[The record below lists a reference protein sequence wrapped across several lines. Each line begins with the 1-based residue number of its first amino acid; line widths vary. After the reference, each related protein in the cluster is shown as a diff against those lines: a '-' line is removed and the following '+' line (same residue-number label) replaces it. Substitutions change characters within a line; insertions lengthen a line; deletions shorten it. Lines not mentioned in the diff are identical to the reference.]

1 MKKILIFLIFC
12 IYFSNSAMAMSSLNL
27 SFDIGSSD
35 SSSSDSSS
43 SDSSSSDSSSS
54 DSSSSDS
61 SSSDSSS
68 SDSSSSDSSSIKTTA
83 IDKDKD
89 ESKITTVHIKA
100 SCARN
105 VKKPKFFR
113 ETSPD
118 YFSTYLGGI
127 INTKSLNEF
136 FNITN
141 NRYNK
146 SCNIW
151 YRKYLTSQF
160 NKALVF
166 AYNPKDIKDVSSYW
180 GFSYNS
186 AHRIVAERDALN
198 ACKLSSEKKES
209 HICAIL
215 FVNNEIVNKE
225 YLSLAK
231 QTY

>member
-1 MKKILIFLIFC
+1 
-12 IYFSNSAMAMSSLNL
+12 MAMSSLNL

-54 DSSSSDS
+54 VSSSSDS
-61 SSSDSSS
+61 SSNKK
-68 SDSSSSDSSSIKTTA
+68 IT
-83 IDKDKD
+83 IDKDKDND

>member
-1 MKKILIFLIFC
+1 
-12 IYFSNSAMAMSSLNL
+12 MAMSSLNL
-27 SFDIGSSD
+27 SFDIG
-35 SSSSDSSS
+35 
-43 SDSSSSDSSSS
+43 
-54 DSSSSDS
+54 SSDS

-89 ESKITTVHIKA
+89 ESKITTMHIKA

-118 YFSTYLGGI
+118 YFSTYIGGI
-127 INTKSLNEF
+127 INAKSLNEF

-141 NRYNK
+141 NQYK
-146 SCNIW
+146 QSCDIW

-186 AHRIVAERDALN
+186 AHRIVAEQDALN
-198 ACKLSSEKKES
+198 ACMLSSEKKES

>member
-68 SDSSSSDSSSIKTTA
+68 IKTTA

-89 ESKITTVHIKA
+89 ESKITTMHIKA

-118 YFSTYLGGI
+118 YFSTYIGGI
-127 INTKSLNEF
+127 INAKSLNEF

-141 NRYNK
+141 NQYK
-146 SCNIW
+146 QSCDIW
-151 YRKYLTSQF
+151 YRKYFTSQF
-160 NKALVF
+160 HKALVF

-180 GFSYNS
+180 GFSHNS
-186 AHRIVAERDALN
+186 SSRLIAEQDALKACN
-198 ACKLSSEKKES
+198 ASNEKKES
-209 HICAIL
+209 HKCAIL
-215 FVNNEIVNKE
+215 FSNNNILNQE
-225 YLSLAK
+225 YLILAK
-231 QTY
+231 QSY

>member
-1 MKKILIFLIFC
+1 MKKILIFLLFF
-12 IYFSNSAMAMSSLNL
+12 IYFSNSTMAMSSLNL

-61 SSSDSSS
+61 SSNKK
-68 SDSSSSDSSSIKTTA
+68 IT
-83 IDKDKD
+83 IDKDKDND
-89 ESKITTVHIKA
+89 ESKITTVHKKA
-100 SCARN
+100 SCAKN
-105 VKKPKFFR
+105 VNKPKFFR

-118 YFSTYLGGI
+118 YFSTYIGGI
-127 INTKSLNEF
+127 INAKSLNEF

-141 NRYNK
+141 NQYK
-146 SCNIW
+146 QSCDIW

-186 AHRIVAERDALN
+186 AHRIVAEQDALN
-198 ACKLSSEKKES
+198 ACMLSSEKKES

>member
-1 MKKILIFLIFC
+1 MKKILIFLLFF

-54 DSSSSDS
+54 DSSSNKK
-61 SSSDSSS
+61 
-68 SDSSSSDSSSIKTTA
+68 IA

-100 SCARN
+100 SCAKN
-105 VKKPKFFR
+105 VNKPKIFR

-127 INTKSLNEF
+127 INSKSLNEF

-198 ACKLSSEKKES
+198 ACKLSNEKKES
-209 HICAIL
+209 HVCAIL
-215 FVNNEIVNKE
+215 FINNEIVNKE
-225 YLSLAK
+225 YLGISK

>member
-1 MKKILIFLIFC
+1 
-12 IYFSNSAMAMSSLNL
+12 MAMSSLNL
-27 SFDIGSSD
+27 SFDIG
-35 SSSSDSSS
+35 
-43 SDSSSSDSSSS
+43 
-54 DSSSSDS
+54 
-61 SSSDSSS
+61 S